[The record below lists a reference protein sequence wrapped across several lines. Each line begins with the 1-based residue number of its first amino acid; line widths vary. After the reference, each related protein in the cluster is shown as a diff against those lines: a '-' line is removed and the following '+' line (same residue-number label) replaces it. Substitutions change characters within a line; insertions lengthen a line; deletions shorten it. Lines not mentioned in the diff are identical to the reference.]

1 MTSGWW
7 LCNTV
12 SRRHVS
18 CRRIHR
24 RNTFPHGCIQLTLL
38 WIYILPTRANW
49 LAALK
54 SDRYLGP
61 LLSSHSSSPTTY
73 LLFDTIKGNITSMR
87 LEYTGAIDG
96 SEALQLTDET
106 KANSCDAGLLIAQKM
121 SLSYWLDGV
130 GNVGNRPLLNRGTVE
145 SLPILPRS

>member
-1 MTSGWW
+1 
-7 LCNTV
+7 
-12 SRRHVS
+12 
-18 CRRIHR
+18 
-24 RNTFPHGCIQLTLL
+24 
-38 WIYILPTRANW
+38 
-49 LAALK
+49 
-54 SDRYLGP
+54 
-61 LLSSHSSSPTTY
+61 
-73 LLFDTIKGNITSMR
+73 MR

-106 KANSCDAGLLIAQKM
+106 KANSCDAGRLIAQKM